1 MAREDF
7 KKLSQVLKK
16 LLEMDEVYLEVL
28 HYTIVTAIKQ
38 DEDELQVLKV
48 FGDLKSKMLGEN
60 ESTEEIKSALH
71 EAFREGNNRVVDI
84 ILSYMAKISINN
96 SEIFK
101 EVLKEVTDLQ
111 NFGQYLANI

>member
-1 MAREDF
+1 
-7 KKLSQVLKK
+7 
-16 LLEMDEVYLEVL
+16 
-28 HYTIVTAIKQ
+28 
-38 DEDELQVLKV
+38 
-48 FGDLKSKMLGEN
+48 MLGKN
-60 ESTEEIKSALH
+60 ESTEETKSALH